1 MGEQALRCCPRN
13 VRHRLSLRSVLSFA
27 MSRIP
32 ANLVEPSPPRQ
43 VRSRKWQWI
52 ALAVF
57 IIAMLVLAVYLVVS

>member
-1 MGEQALRCCPRN
+1 MGHPVLSRKCQTQACRRG
-13 VRHRLSLRSVLSFA
+13 VLSLV

-32 ANLVEPSPPRQ
+32 ANLVEAPPPPPRQ
-43 VRSRKWQWI
+43 VRSRKWQWT